1 MANRRALF
9 AQADVARAIRG
20 ARAAGIE
27 AMVEVRPDGAI
38 RIIPLSAVDSG
49 DDKIEIEAGHEVI
62 DL

>member
-9 AQADVARAIRG
+9 AQADVARALRG
-20 ARAAGIE
+20 AAAAGIE

-49 DDKIEIEAGHEVI
+49 DDKIEVETAPEI